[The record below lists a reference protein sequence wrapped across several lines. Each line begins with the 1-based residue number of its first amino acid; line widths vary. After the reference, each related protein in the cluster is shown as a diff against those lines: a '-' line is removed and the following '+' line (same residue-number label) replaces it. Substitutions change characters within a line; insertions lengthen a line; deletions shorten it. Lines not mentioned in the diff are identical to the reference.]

1 MLAVK
6 LLSQFRWW
14 AVTLSRWP
22 CLLPV
27 LVLQLEV
34 DVKEPATLFKKIR
47 GRRPRC
53 LSDLCRHWSGWARC
67 DQNMNWSGCKSAP
80 LYADVRSRLSGSSA
94 IQPLAASEES
104 WHRIFFFNPNHYF
117 KCLTLISI
125 VASARNRSDN
135 IRNSRLCKLHKVSKG
150 GLGRWDQT
158 LGNRLRTAKESP
170 WYSSHLHAI

>member
-1 MLAVK
+1 MTLITIFRAYNPNQHSQWLAQLEEGRSVCWAGGREFKPPPDHQPRSSEIMLAVK

-27 LVLQLEV
+27 LVLQLEAE
-34 DVKEPATLFKKIR
+34 VKEPVTLFKKIR

-67 DQNMNWSGCKSAP
+67 DQNMDWSGCKSAP
-80 LYADVRSRLSGSSA
+80 LHADVRSHLSGSSA

-104 WHRIFFFNPNHYF
+104 WHRIFF
-117 KCLTLISI
+117 LTVITIL
-125 VASARNRSDN
+125 SA
-135 IRNSRLCKLHKVSKG
+135 
-150 GLGRWDQT
+150 
-158 LGNRLRTAKESP
+158 
-170 WYSSHLHAI
+170 

>member
-27 LVLQLEV
+27 LVLQLEA
-34 DVKEPATLFKKIR
+34 DVKEPVTLFKKIR

-67 DQNMNWSGCKSAP
+67 DQNMDWSGCKSAP
-80 LYADVRSRLSGSSA
+80 LYADVGSRLSGSSA
-94 IQPLAASEES
+94 IQPLAASA
-104 WHRIFFFNPNHYF
+104 WGKLAPHFFFNPNHYF

-150 GLGRWDQT
+150 
-158 LGNRLRTAKESP
+158 RLRTAKDSP